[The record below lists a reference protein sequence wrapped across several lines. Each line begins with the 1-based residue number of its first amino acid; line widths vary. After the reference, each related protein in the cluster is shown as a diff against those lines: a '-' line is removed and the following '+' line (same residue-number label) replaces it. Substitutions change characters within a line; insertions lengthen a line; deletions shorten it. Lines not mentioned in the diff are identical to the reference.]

1 VKARKEMSTPSTKT
15 TDFEVKNMR
24 KSAEEAK
31 AEHFTVVILFYL
43 EDNKPH
49 LALETNSTKL

>member
-1 VKARKEMSTPSTKT
+1 
-15 TDFEVKNMR
+15 VKNKR

-31 AEHFTVVILFYL
+31 GEYFIAVILFYL